1 MLQGYDLQ
9 DMQEVAV
16 KMHGLHSNWSDSK
29 KASYVKH
36 AVRESRIHQQLRC
49 HSLAFE
55 LHAEGGIPAGCLH
68 VDCGGQALSHYAVQE
83 P

>member
-9 DMQEVAV
+9 ELQEVAV

-49 HSLAFE
+49 PALA
-55 LHAEGGIPAGCLH
+55 LAC
-68 VDCGGQALSHYAVQE
+68 V
-83 P
+83 

>member
-1 MLQGYDLQ
+1 M
-9 DMQEVAV
+9 AV

-49 HSLAFE
+49 PALA
-55 LHAEGGIPAGCLH
+55 LAC
-68 VDCGGQALSHYAVQE
+68 V
-83 P
+83 